1 MRKSKTTK
9 VTLRFRMLNTGKET
23 LYLDYYPGIPKP
35 KTGET
40 MRREYLGMYVV
51 TLKKRN
57 GELQT
62 NKDGSHKY
70 SETDEKTIRLAEII
84 RANRQNELSK
94 AEIYTEAEAELL
106 KAKER
111 SKGDFITYFR
121 DLAKDK
127 RESNYNNW
135 MSALKHLQDYTKK
148 SDNATIKRFCD
159 IDLLWCERF
168 RDYLLS
174 VKTHRSDK
182 VMLSNNTAAAYFL
195 KFKIALKSAYKYGY
209 LPKNINEDLKGIKEK
224 ETHREFL
231 SLDELKR
238 LVETPCT
245 NPVLKRAA
253 LFSALTGLRH
263 SDIRKMKW
271 GEIEEKDGKFTLK
284 YTIQKTSKYDELP
297 ISEQA
302 MQLCGERRNPD
313 EFVFDGLV
321 YSAYAN
327 KALAQWLG
335 TAGITR
341 DVTFHCFRH
350 TFATRCFE
358 AGIQPKTVQAYLGH
372 ATLQM
377 TMDLYTSV
385 MDKKK
390 TDDMQLL
397 EDTVQLDNVDEYAH
411 ENKIIKFA

>member
-1 MRKSKTTK
+1 MRKAKTTK

-23 LYLDYYPGIPKP
+23 LYLDYYPGIPNP

-51 TLKKRN
+51 PLKKRN

-70 SETDEKTIRLAEII
+70 SEEDAETIRLAEII

-94 AEIYTEAEAELL
+94 AEIYTEVEAELL

-111 SKGDFITYFR
+111 SKGDFIAYFR

-127 RESNYNNW
+127 KESNYNNW

-148 SDNATIKRFCD
+148 SDNSTIKRFCD

-168 RDYLLS
+168 RDYLLN
-174 VKTHRSDK
+174 VPTHRSDK
-182 VMLSNNTAAAYFL
+182 VVLSNNTAAAYFL

-209 LPKNINEDLKGIKEK
+209 LPKNINEDLKGIKER
-224 ETHREFL
+224 ETRREFL
-231 SLDELKR
+231 TLDELKK

-271 GEIEEKDGKFTLK
+271 GELVESDGKYTLK

-302 MQLCGERRNPD
+302 MQLCGERQNPD
-313 EFVFDGLV
+313 NLVFDGLV

-335 TAGITR
+335 AAGITR
-341 DVTFHCFRH
+341 DVTFHSGRH
-350 TFATRCFE
+350 S
-358 AGIQPKTVQAYLGH
+358 Y
-372 ATLQM
+372 ATLQIAAG
-377 TMDLYTSV
+377 TDIYTVSKMLTHRNV
-385 MDKKK
+385 STTQIYAELVSEKKR
-390 TDDMQLL
+390 
-397 EDTVQLDNVDEYAH
+397 ESA
-411 ENKIIKFA
+411 NKISLK

>member
-1 MRKSKTTK
+1 MRKAKTTK

-23 LYLDYYPGIPKP
+23 LYLDYYPGIPNP

-51 TLKKRN
+51 PLKKRN

-70 SETDEKTIRLAEII
+70 NAEDEETIRLAEII

-94 AEIYTEAEAELL
+94 AEIYTDAEAEML

-127 RESNYNNW
+127 KESNYNNW
-135 MSALKHLQDYTKK
+135 MSALKHLLDYTKK
-148 SDNATIKRFCD
+148 SDNATTKRFCD
-159 IDLLWCERF
+159 INLLWCERF
-168 RDYLLS
+168 RDYLLN
-174 VKTHRSDK
+174 VRTHRSDK
-182 VMLSNNTAAAYFL
+182 VVLSNNTAAAYFL

-224 ETHREFL
+224 ETRREFL

-284 YTIQKTSKYDELP
+284 YTIQKTNKYDELP

-313 EFVFDGLV
+313 ELVFDGLV

-335 TAGITR
+335 AAGITR
-341 DVTFHCFRH
+341 DVTFHCLRH
-350 TFATRCFE
+350 GEFSFLLKFKYLQFFA
-358 AGIQPKTVQAYLGH
+358 A
-372 ATLQM
+372 
-377 TMDLYTSV
+377 
-385 MDKKK
+385 
-390 TDDMQLL
+390 
-397 EDTVQLDNVDEYAH
+397 
-411 ENKIIKFA
+411 

>member
-1 MRKSKTTK
+1 MRKAKTTK
-9 VTLRFRMLNTGKET
+9 VTLRFRKLNTGKET
-23 LYLDYYPGIPKP
+23 LYLDFYPAIPNP
-35 KTGET
+35 QTGEP

-51 TLKKRN
+51 PLKKRN

-70 SETDEKTIRLAEII
+70 SEEDAETIRLAEII

-111 SKGDFITYFR
+111 SKGDFIAYFR
-121 DLAKDK
+121 DCAKDK
-127 RESNYNNW
+127 KESNYNNW

-148 SDNATIKRFCD
+148 SDNSDTKRFCD

-168 RDYLLS
+168 KDYLLQ

-182 VMLSNNTAAAYFL
+182 VQLSNNTAAAYFL

-209 LPKNINEDLKGIKEK
+209 LQKNINEDLKGIKER
-224 ETHREFL
+224 ETRREFL
-231 SLDELKR
+231 TLDELRK
-238 LVETPCT
+238 LVETPCA

-271 GEIEEKDGKFTLK
+271 GELAESDGKYTLK

-302 MQLCGERRNPD
+302 MQLCGERQNPD
-313 EFVFDGLV
+313 RLVFDGLV

-335 TAGITR
+335 AAGITR
-341 DVTFHCFRH
+341 NVTFHCSRH
-350 TFATRCFE
+350 YNL
-358 AGIQPKTVQAYLGH
+358 PLSLKMND
-372 ATLQM
+372 LQK
-377 TMDLYTSV
+377 YIS
-385 MDKKK
+385 
-390 TDDMQLL
+390 
-397 EDTVQLDNVDEYAH
+397 
-411 ENKIIKFA
+411 

>member
-1 MRKSKTTK
+1 M
-9 VTLRFRMLNTGKET
+9 
-23 LYLDYYPGIPKP
+23 
-35 KTGET
+35 
-40 MRREYLGMYVV
+40 
-51 TLKKRN
+51 
-57 GELQT
+57 
-62 NKDGSHKY
+62 
-70 SETDEKTIRLAEII
+70 
-84 RANRQNELSK
+84 
-94 AEIYTEAEAELL
+94 
-106 KAKER
+106 
-111 SKGDFITYFR
+111 
-121 DLAKDK
+121 
-127 RESNYNNW
+127 
-135 MSALKHLQDYTKK
+135 
-148 SDNATIKRFCD
+148 
-159 IDLLWCERF
+159 
-168 RDYLLS
+168 
-174 VKTHRSDK
+174 
-182 VMLSNNTAAAYFL
+182 
-195 KFKIALKSAYKYGY
+195 
-209 LPKNINEDLKGIKEK
+209 KGIKEK

-350 TFATRCFE
+350 TFATLQL
-358 AGIQPKTVQAYLGH
+358 ASGTQITTIQKMLGH
-372 ATLQM
+372 KNIGTTLV
-377 TMDLYTSV
+377 YA
-385 MDKKK
+385 K
-390 TDDMQLL
+390 TL
-397 EDTVQLDNVDEYAH
+397 EEAKR
-411 ENKIIKFA
+411 EAAEKIKIL

>member
-1 MRKSKTTK
+1 
-9 VTLRFRMLNTGKET
+9 MLNTGKET
-23 LYLDYYPGIPKP
+23 LYLDYYPGIPNP

-51 TLKKRN
+51 PLKKRN

-70 SETDEKTIRLAEII
+70 SEEDAETIRLAEII

-94 AEIYTEAEAELL
+94 AEIYTEVEAELL

-111 SKGDFITYFR
+111 SKGDFIAYFR

-127 RESNYNNW
+127 KESNYNNW

-148 SDNATIKRFCD
+148 SDNSTIKRFCD

-168 RDYLLS
+168 RDYLLN
-174 VKTHRSDK
+174 VPTHRSDK
-182 VMLSNNTAAAYFL
+182 VVLSNNTAAAYFL

-209 LPKNINEDLKGIKEK
+209 LPKNINEDLKGIKER
-224 ETHREFL
+224 ETRREFL
-231 SLDELKR
+231 TLDELKK

-271 GEIEEKDGKFTLK
+271 GELVESDGKYTLK

-302 MQLCGERRNPD
+302 MQLCGERQNPD
-313 EFVFDGLV
+313 NLVFDGLV

-335 TAGITR
+335 AAGITR

-350 TFATRCFE
+350 S
-358 AGIQPKTVQAYLGH
+358 Y
-372 ATLQM
+372 ATLQIAAG
-377 TMDLYTSV
+377 TDIYTVSKMLTHRNV
-385 MDKKK
+385 STTQIYAELVSEKKR
-390 TDDMQLL
+390 
-397 EDTVQLDNVDEYAH
+397 ESA
-411 ENKIIKFA
+411 NKISLK

>member
-1 MRKSKTTK
+1 MRKAKATK
-9 VTLRFRMLNTGKET
+9 VTLRFRMLTTGKET
-23 LYLDYYPGIPKP
+23 LYLDYYPGIPNP

-51 TLKKRN
+51 PLKKRT

-70 SETDEKTIRLAEII
+70 NEEDAETIRLAEII

-111 SKGDFITYFR
+111 SKGDFIAYFR
-121 DLAKDK
+121 DCAKDK
-127 RESNYNNW
+127 KESNYNNW

-148 SDNATIKRFCD
+148 SDNTTIKRFCD

-168 RDYLLS
+168 RDYLLN
-174 VKTHRSDK
+174 VRTHRSDK
-182 VMLSNNTAAAYFL
+182 VVLSNNTAAAYFL

-271 GEIEEKDGKFTLK
+271 GEIEEKDGIFTLK
-284 YTIQKTSKYDELP
+284 YTIQKTNKYDELP
-297 ISEQA
+297 ISGQA

-313 EFVFDGLV
+313 ELVFDGLV

-335 TAGITR
+335 AAGITR
-341 DVTFHCFRH
+341 DVTFHYFRH
-350 TFATRCFE
+350 SYAV
-358 AGIQPKTVQAYLGH
+358 IQISLGTDIYTVSKMLTHKNVSTTQIYA
-372 ATLQM
+372 
-377 TMDLYTSV
+377 DLVNS
-385 MDKKK
+385 KKRE
-390 TDDMQLL
+390 T
-397 EDTVQLDNVDEYAH
+397 A
-411 ENKIIKFA
+411 NKISLK

>member
-1 MRKSKTTK
+1 
-9 VTLRFRMLNTGKET
+9 MLNTGKET
-23 LYLDYYPGIPKP
+23 LYLDYYPGIPNP

-51 TLKKRN
+51 PLKKRN

-70 SETDEKTIRLAEII
+70 SEEDAETIRLAEII

-94 AEIYTEAEAELL
+94 AEIYTEVEAELL

-111 SKGDFITYFR
+111 SKGDFIAYFR

-127 RESNYNNW
+127 KESNYNNW

-148 SDNATIKRFCD
+148 SDNSTIKRFCD

-168 RDYLLS
+168 RDYLLN
-174 VKTHRSDK
+174 VPTHRSDK
-182 VMLSNNTAAAYFL
+182 VVLSNNTAAAYFL

-209 LPKNINEDLKGIKEK
+209 LPKNINEDLKGIKER
-224 ETHREFL
+224 ETRREFL
-231 SLDELKR
+231 TLDELKK

-271 GEIEEKDGKFTLK
+271 GELVESDGKYTLK

-302 MQLCGERRNPD
+302 MQLCGERQNPD
-313 EFVFDGLV
+313 NLVFDGLV

-335 TAGITR
+335 AAGITR
-341 DVTFHCFRH
+341 DVTFHVARH
-350 TFATRCFE
+350 S
-358 AGIQPKTVQAYLGH
+358 Y
-372 ATLQM
+372 ATLQIAAG
-377 TMDLYTSV
+377 TDIYTVSKMLTHRNV
-385 MDKKK
+385 STTQIYAELVSEKKR
-390 TDDMQLL
+390 
-397 EDTVQLDNVDEYAH
+397 ESA
-411 ENKIIKFA
+411 NKISLK

>member
-23 LYLDYYPGIPKP
+23 LYLDYYPGIPNP

-51 TLKKRN
+51 PLKKRN

-70 SETDEKTIRLAEII
+70 SEADEETIRLAEII

-94 AEIYTEAEAELL
+94 AEIYTDAEAEML

-111 SKGDFITYFR
+111 SKGDFIAYFR

-127 RESNYNNW
+127 KESNYNNW

-148 SDNATIKRFCD
+148 SDNATTKRFCD

-168 RDYLLS
+168 RDYLLN
-174 VKTHRSDK
+174 VRTHRSDK
-182 VMLSNNTAAAYFL
+182 VVLSNNTAAAYFL

-224 ETHREFL
+224 ETRREFL
-231 SLDELKR
+231 TLDELKR

-302 MQLCGERRNPD
+302 MQLCGERRKPD
-313 EFVFDGLV
+313 DLVFEGLV

-335 TAGITR
+335 AAGITR
-341 DVTFHCFRH
+341 NATFHTRRH
-350 TFATRCFE
+350 INSSYLLKTRN
-358 AGIQPKTVQAYLGH
+358 
-372 ATLQM
+372 LQR
-377 TMDLYTSV
+377 LS
-385 MDKKK
+385 
-390 TDDMQLL
+390 
-397 EDTVQLDNVDEYAH
+397 A
-411 ENKIIKFA
+411 

>member
-1 MRKSKTTK
+1 MRKAKATK
-9 VTLRFRMLNTGKET
+9 VTLRFRMLTTGKET
-23 LYLDYYPGIPKP
+23 LYLDYYPGIPNP

-51 TLKKRN
+51 PLKKRT

-70 SETDEKTIRLAEII
+70 NEEDAETIRLAEII

-111 SKGDFITYFR
+111 SKGDFIAYFR
-121 DLAKDK
+121 DCAKDK
-127 RESNYNNW
+127 KESNYNNW

-148 SDNATIKRFCD
+148 SDNTTIKRFCD

-168 RDYLLS
+168 RDYLLN
-174 VKTHRSDK
+174 VRTHRSDK
-182 VMLSNNTAAAYFL
+182 VVLSNNTAAAYFL

-271 GEIEEKDGKFTLK
+271 GEIEEKDGIFTLK
-284 YTIQKTSKYDELP
+284 YTIQKTNKYDELP
-297 ISEQA
+297 ISGQA

-313 EFVFDGLV
+313 ELVFDGLV

-335 TAGITR
+335 AAGITR
-341 DVTFHCFRH
+341 DVTFHTVRH
-350 TFATRCFE
+350 SYAV
-358 AGIQPKTVQAYLGH
+358 IQISLGTDIYTVSKMLTHKNVSTTQIYA
-372 ATLQM
+372 
-377 TMDLYTSV
+377 DLVNS
-385 MDKKK
+385 KKRE
-390 TDDMQLL
+390 T
-397 EDTVQLDNVDEYAH
+397 A
-411 ENKIIKFA
+411 NKISLK

>member
-1 MRKSKTTK
+1 MRKAKATK
-9 VTLRFRMLNTGKET
+9 VTLRFRMLTTGKET
-23 LYLDYYPGIPKP
+23 LYLDYYPGIPNP

-51 TLKKRN
+51 PLKKRT

-70 SETDEKTIRLAEII
+70 NEEDAETIRLAEII

-111 SKGDFITYFR
+111 SKGDFIAYFR
-121 DLAKDK
+121 DCAKDK
-127 RESNYNNW
+127 KESNYNNW

-148 SDNATIKRFCD
+148 SDNTTIKRFCD

-168 RDYLLS
+168 RDYLLN
-174 VKTHRSDK
+174 VRTHRSDK
-182 VMLSNNTAAAYFL
+182 VVLSNNTAAAYFL

-271 GEIEEKDGKFTLK
+271 GEIEEKDGIFTLK
-284 YTIQKTSKYDELP
+284 YTIQKTNKYDELP
-297 ISEQA
+297 ISGQA

-313 EFVFDGLV
+313 ELVFDGLV

-335 TAGITR
+335 AAGITR
-341 DVTFHCFRH
+341 DVTFHVSRH
-350 TFATRCFE
+350 SYAV
-358 AGIQPKTVQAYLGH
+358 IQISLGTDIYTVSKMLTHKNVSTTQIYA
-372 ATLQM
+372 
-377 TMDLYTSV
+377 DLVNS
-385 MDKKK
+385 KKRE
-390 TDDMQLL
+390 T
-397 EDTVQLDNVDEYAH
+397 A
-411 ENKIIKFA
+411 NKISLK

>member
-1 MRKSKTTK
+1 MRKAKATK
-9 VTLRFRMLNTGKET
+9 VTLRFRMLTTGKET
-23 LYLDYYPGIPKP
+23 LYLDYYPGIPNP

-51 TLKKRN
+51 PLKKRT

-70 SETDEKTIRLAEII
+70 NEEDAETIRLAEII

-111 SKGDFITYFR
+111 SKGDFIAYFR
-121 DLAKDK
+121 DCAKDK
-127 RESNYNNW
+127 KESNYNNW

-148 SDNATIKRFCD
+148 SDNTTIKRFCD

-168 RDYLLS
+168 RDYLLN
-174 VKTHRSDK
+174 VRTHRSDK
-182 VMLSNNTAAAYFL
+182 IVLSNNTAAAYFL

-224 ETHREFL
+224 ESRREFL
-231 SLDELKR
+231 TLDELKR

-245 NPVLKRAA
+245 NPVLKRAT

-271 GEIEEKDGKFTLK
+271 GELGEDNGKFTLK

-302 MQLCGERRNPD
+302 MQLCGERQKPD
-313 EFVFDGLV
+313 ALVFDGLV

-335 TAGITR
+335 AAGITR
-341 DVTFHCFRH
+341 DVTFHCLRH
-350 TFATRCFE
+350 IELPLSLNLNR
-358 AGIQPKTVQAYLGH
+358 
-372 ATLQM
+372 LQRFV
-377 TMDLYTSV
+377 S
-385 MDKKK
+385 
-390 TDDMQLL
+390 
-397 EDTVQLDNVDEYAH
+397 
-411 ENKIIKFA
+411 

>member
-1 MRKSKTTK
+1 MRKAKATK
-9 VTLRFRMLNTGKET
+9 VTLRFRMLTTGKET
-23 LYLDYYPGIPKP
+23 LYLDYYPGIPNP

-51 TLKKRN
+51 PLKKRT

-70 SETDEKTIRLAEII
+70 NEEDAETIRLAEII

-111 SKGDFITYFR
+111 SKGDFIAYFR
-121 DLAKDK
+121 DCAKDK
-127 RESNYNNW
+127 KESNYNNW

-148 SDNATIKRFCD
+148 SDNTTIKRFCD

-168 RDYLLS
+168 RDYLLN
-174 VKTHRSDK
+174 VRTHRSDK
-182 VMLSNNTAAAYFL
+182 VVLSNNTAAAYFL

-271 GEIEEKDGKFTLK
+271 GEIEEKDGIFTLK
-284 YTIQKTSKYDELP
+284 YTIQKTNKYDELP
-297 ISEQA
+297 ISGQA

-313 EFVFDGLV
+313 ELVFDGLV

-335 TAGITR
+335 AAGITR
-341 DVTFHCFRH
+341 DVTFHTARH
-350 TFATRCFE
+350 SYAV
-358 AGIQPKTVQAYLGH
+358 IQISLGTDIYTVSKMLTHKNVSTTQIYA
-372 ATLQM
+372 
-377 TMDLYTSV
+377 DLVNS
-385 MDKKK
+385 KKRE
-390 TDDMQLL
+390 T
-397 EDTVQLDNVDEYAH
+397 A
-411 ENKIIKFA
+411 NKISLK

>member
-1 MRKSKTTK
+1 MRKAKTTK
-9 VTLRFRMLNTGKET
+9 VTLRFRMLATGKET
-23 LYLDYYPGIPKP
+23 LYLDYYPGIPNP

-51 TLKKRN
+51 PLKKRN

-70 SETDEKTIRLAEII
+70 SEEDAETIRLAEII

-111 SKGDFITYFR
+111 SKGDFIAYFR

-148 SDNATIKRFCD
+148 SDNSTTKRFCD

-168 RDYLLS
+168 RDYLLN
-174 VKTHRSDK
+174 VPTHRSEK
-182 VMLSNNTAAAYFL
+182 VVLSNNTAATYFL

-209 LPKNINEDLKGIKEK
+209 LQKNINEDLKGIKEK
-224 ETHREFL
+224 ESHREFL
-231 SLDELKR
+231 TLDELKR

-271 GEIEEKDGKFTLK
+271 SELVEIGGKFTLK
-284 YTIQKTSKYDELP
+284 YTIQKTSKHDELP

-302 MQLCGERRNPD
+302 MQLCGERGNPD
-313 EFVFDGLV
+313 NLVFEGLI

-335 TAGITR
+335 AAGITR
-341 DVTFHCFRH
+341 DITFHCFRH
-350 TFATRCFE
+350 S
-358 AGIQPKTVQAYLGH
+358 Y
-372 ATLQM
+372 ATLQIAAG
-377 TMDLYTSV
+377 TDIYTVSKMLTHRNV
-385 MDKKK
+385 STTQIYAELVSEKKR
-390 TDDMQLL
+390 
-397 EDTVQLDNVDEYAH
+397 ETVNRISL
-411 ENKIIKFA
+411 K

>member
-9 VTLRFRMLNTGKET
+9 VTLRFRMLATGKET
-23 LYLDYYPGIPKP
+23 LYLDYYPGIPNP
-35 KTGET
+35 KTGES

-51 TLKKRN
+51 PLKKRT

-70 SETDEKTIRLAEII
+70 SEEDAETIRLAEII
-84 RANRQNELSK
+84 RNNRQNELSK

-111 SKGDFITYFR
+111 SKGDFIAYFR

-148 SDNATIKRFCD
+148 SDNATVKRFCD
-159 IDLLWCERF
+159 IDILWCERF
-168 RDYLLS
+168 RDYLLN

-182 VMLSNNTAAAYFL
+182 AVLSNNTAAAYFL

-209 LPKNINEDLKGIKEK
+209 LSKNINEDLKAIKEK
-224 ETHREFL
+224 ETRREFL
-231 SLDELKR
+231 TLDELKR

-245 NPVLKRAA
+245 NPILKRAA

-271 GEIEEKDGKFTLK
+271 GELAEADGQFTLK

-302 MQLCGERRNPD
+302 MQLCGERKNPD
-313 EFVFDGLV
+313 ALVFDGLV

-335 TAGITR
+335 AAGITR
-341 DVTFHCFRH
+341 DITFHSYSH
-350 TFATRCFE
+350 IKSYYSLGTRE
-358 AGIQPKTVQAYLGH
+358 
-372 ATLQM
+372 LQKLS
-377 TMDLYTSV
+377 D
-385 MDKKK
+385 
-390 TDDMQLL
+390 
-397 EDTVQLDNVDEYAH
+397 
-411 ENKIIKFA
+411 